1 MSIYNLYMT
10 IYNHRPESRPAL
22 PRNETTAQILALLS
36 GIAGNELHTNEII
49 RRVNGN
55 PRAVQR
61 ALVNSEA
68 GGLITSRRIGNLR
81 LWRMDP
87 TNPLYES
94 MRELFARTRGLPAT
108 LASVLAKSRGVRV
121 AFLFG
126 SYATAKD
133 NPTSDIDLFVIGTL
147 DWMKLAETLRSAGR
161 QLGRVVNPI
170 IWSEADFAEMPAAN
184 REFLDSV
191 MAGPIIWLV
200 GDRQDLDSLGSNV
213 GAGLAGRGSK
223 RARVGS
229 KRQSAAAKSEGPRDR
244 RQGGTDRRSSRR
256 GGHPR

>member
-10 IYNHRPESRPAL
+10 IYNRRSENRPAL

-81 LWRMDP
+81 LWRMNP

-94 MRELFARTRGLPAT
+94 MRELFGRTRGVPAK

-213 GAGLAGRGSK
+213 GAGLAGRDSK
-223 RARVGS
+223 RARVGR
-229 KRQSAAAKSEGPRDR
+229 KRQSAATKSEGPRDR
-244 RQGGTDRRSSRR
+244 RQGGTDRQSSRR

>member
-1 MSIYNLYMT
+1 MT
-10 IYNHRPESRPAL
+10 MYPQGTKKSAL
-22 PRNETTAQILALLS
+22 AGNETTAQVLALLS

-49 RRVNGN
+49 RRIEGN

-61 ALVNSEA
+61 ALVKSEA

-87 TNPLYES
+87 ANPLYAS
-94 MRELFARTRGLPAT
+94 MREAFGRTRGVPAK

-126 SYATAKD
+126 SYVTAKD
-133 NPTSDIDLFVIGTL
+133 NPTSDIDLFVIGAP
-147 DWMKLAETLRSAGR
+147 DWKELAGALRAAGR

-170 IWSEADFAEMPAAN
+170 IWSETDLAEMPPAN

-200 GDRQDLDSLGSNV
+200 GDEQDLNKFRSNV
-213 GAGLAGRGSK
+213 GAGLARRRSEH
-223 RARVGS
+223 ARVVTR
-229 KRQSAAAKSEGPRDR
+229 RQSAASKGQGPRGG
-244 RQGGTDRRSSRR
+244 RQGGASRQSPRRRS
-256 GGHPR
+256 HPR

>member
-10 IYNHRPESRPAL
+10 IYSRRPENTPAL

-81 LWRMDP
+81 LWRMNP

-94 MRELFARTRGLPAT
+94 MRELFGRTRGVPAK
-108 LASVLAKSRGVRV
+108 LASVLATSRGVRV

-170 IWSEADFAEMPAAN
+170 IWSEADFAEMPTAN

-191 MAGPIIWLV
+191 IAGPIIWLV
-200 GDRQDLDSLGSNV
+200 GDRQDLDRLGSNV
-213 GAGLAGRGSK
+213 GAGLAGRGPK
-223 RARVGS
+223 RARVGR

>member
-1 MSIYNLYMT
+1 MSMHKMYTT
-10 IYNHRPESRPAL
+10 INNRPSETRPAR
-22 PRNETTAQILALLS
+22 PRNVTTALITALLS
-36 GIAGNELHTNEII
+36 GRSGNELHTNEII

-94 MRELFARTRGLPAT
+94 MRELFGRTRGVPAM
-108 LASVLAKSRGVRV
+108 LASVLAKSRGVRL

-126 SYATAKD
+126 SYVTAKD
-133 NPTSDIDLFVIGTL
+133 NPTSDVDLFVIGAV
-147 DWMKLAETLRSAGR
+147 DWMKLAETLRAAGR

-170 IWSEADFAEMPAAN
+170 IWSEADLAELPTSN
-184 REFLDSV
+184 REFLDGV

-200 GDRQDLDSLGSNV
+200 GERQEFDELSSRV
-213 GAGLAGRGSK
+213 GVCLAGVRLLYNRYEDTPSI
-223 RARVGS
+223 AY
-229 KRQSAAAKSEGPRDR
+229 
-244 RQGGTDRRSSRR
+244 TYT
-256 GGHPR
+256 

>member
-1 MSIYNLYMT
+1 MT
-10 IYNHRPESRPAL
+10 IYQRPTKTSTLAG
-22 PRNETTAQILALLS
+22 NETTAQVFALLS

-49 RRVNGN
+49 RRIEGN

-61 ALVNSEA
+61 ALVKSEA

-87 TNPLYES
+87 TNPLYAS
-94 MRELFARTRGLPAT
+94 LREVFGRTRGLPAK

-126 SYATAKD
+126 SYVTAKD
-133 NPTSDIDLFVIGTL
+133 NPTSDIDLFVIGAP
-147 DWMKLAETLRSAGR
+147 DWKELAEALRAAGR

-170 IWSEADFAEMPAAN
+170 IWSETDLAEMPAAN

-200 GDRQDLDSLGSNV
+200 GDEQELDKFRPSLG
-213 GAGLAGRGSK
+213 AGVAGRGSE
-223 RARVGS
+223 RARVVTQ
-229 KRQSAAAKSEGPRDR
+229 RQSAAAKGKGPRDG
-244 RQGGTDRRSSRR
+244 RQGGVSRQSPRRRS
-256 GGHPR
+256 HPR

>member
-10 IYNHRPESRPAL
+10 IYNRRSETRPAL

-87 TNPLYES
+87 TSPLYES
-94 MRELFARTRGLPAT
+94 MRELFGRTRGVPAK

-126 SYATAKD
+126 SYATA
-133 NPTSDIDLFVIGTL
+133 TVICFTAAGAPEEAS
-147 DWMKLAETLRSAGR
+147 LAGPAEPLGLEAPQPAAITAVASTMATICFTDRLPLLSRSAPMR
-161 QLGRVVNPI
+161 LV
-170 IWSEADFAEMPAAN
+170 SEP
-184 REFLDSV
+184 
-191 MAGPIIWLV
+191 
-200 GDRQDLDSLGSNV
+200 
-213 GAGLAGRGSK
+213 RGS
-223 RARVGS
+223 
-229 KRQSAAAKSEGPRDR
+229 
-244 RQGGTDRRSSRR
+244 
-256 GGHPR
+256 

>member
-1 MSIYNLYMT
+1 MRPFGRSSRHRMRSCTTASWRIPRWPGPRQRHGRRFFGLGRGSSPHSFSRRAYRSRRCGSLRFGGSRYAAVRRTRGLTCEMSIYNLYMT
-10 IYNHRPESRPAL
+10 IYNRRSENRPAL

-81 LWRMDP
+81 LWRMNP

-94 MRELFARTRGLPAT
+94 MRELFGRTRGVPAK

-170 IWSEADFAEMPAAN
+170 IWSEADFAEMP
-184 REFLDSV
+184 
-191 MAGPIIWLV
+191 
-200 GDRQDLDSLGSNV
+200 
-213 GAGLAGRGSK
+213 
-223 RARVGS
+223 
-229 KRQSAAAKSEGPRDR
+229 
-244 RQGGTDRRSSRR
+244 
-256 GGHPR
+256 